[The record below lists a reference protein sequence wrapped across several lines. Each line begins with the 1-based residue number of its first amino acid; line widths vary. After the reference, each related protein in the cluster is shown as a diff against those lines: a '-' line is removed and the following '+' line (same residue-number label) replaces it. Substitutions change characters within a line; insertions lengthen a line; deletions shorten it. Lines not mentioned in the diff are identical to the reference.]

1 MATITNYRRREILPM
16 RPYVPGEPM
25 DNVYISPGDKPQ
37 EGGMIVL
44 NGSFTSYISRESF
57 LANYEMALDD

>member
-1 MATITNYRRREILPM
+1 M

-25 DNVYISPGDKPQ
+25 DNIYVSPGDKPA

-44 NGSFTSYISRESF
+44 SGSFTSYLSRESF
-57 LANYEMALDD
+57 LANYEMAIED